1 MEAETTCPCCERS
14 RARRWVKPGR
24 VVELILI
31 VALSLFNVPYDAR
44 EEATA

>member
-1 MEAETTCPCCERS
+1 MGNSEGLWE
-14 RARRWVKPGR
+14 RARAALAHPRLAPA
-24 VVELILI
+24 ILI